1 MPRAQCTKN
10 GAIARFEGALTEPEQ
25 MAWSA
30 AAVDDRVGG
39 LSNWWTSF
47 LDGAPLGGGVVRLGK
62 RAMYVT
68 ILVVCLLT
76 DQLPLAQRGG
86 SKC

>member
-1 MPRAQCTKN
+1 MGVDGKRLPRAQRTKN

-47 LDGAPLGGGVVRLGK
+47 LDGAPLPGGVVRWGK
-62 RAMYVT
+62 RA
-68 ILVVCLLT
+68 I
-76 DQLPLAQRGG
+76 
-86 SKC
+86 

>member
-1 MPRAQCTKN
+1 VTGERSIGVDRNRLPRAQCTKN

-47 LDGAPLGGGVVRLGK
+47 LDGAPVGVAVVRWGK
-62 RAMYVT
+62 RAIYTVT
-68 ILVVCLLT
+68 VSV
-76 DQLPLAQRGG
+76 PV
-86 SKC
+86 